1 MISFDTNVLFA
12 CFQEPSP
19 NQQCATSLVESY
31 RQSPDVVICELA
43 LTELY
48 RLLRNPLLMAAPR
61 SGAEAVTLVQSFRTN
76 PHWSLVGMPGNRDV
90 MDAVW
95 RDAAAPDFPA
105 RNLYDARLAE
115 TLRYY
120 RVDTFYTRNVK
131 DFQRYGFRRVVDPFV
146 DGRHV

>member
-12 CFQEPSP
+12 GFDEANPGHALALELVDSFQTA
-19 NQQCATSLVESY
+19 N
-31 RQSPDVVICELA
+31 DVVICELMLA
-43 LTELY
+43 ELY
-48 RLLRNPLLMAAPR
+48 RLLRNPLLLPVPKSA
-61 SGAEAVTLVQSFRTN
+61 AEAATAIEGFRSN
-76 PHWSLVGMPGNRDV
+76 PHWSLVGMPGNRNV